1 MFAVFF
7 EKIFPIISF
16 FIIGYSLKYFKI
28 LKKDDAPV
36 LLKLVF
42 YLFSP
47 AVIILS
53 TSGIELEKRFIM
65 YPVSALCMHGI
76 MYTAGLILSKFIK
89 FKNSEEKKIFR
100 GALLIMNLTFILPF
114 FIMFFGKEN
123 VYLLSMFDAGNL
135 LMVSSLAY
143 SLIVSKDEDTILD
156 KIKLLLKS
164 PLIISIIIGIILNI
178 FNITLPVGI
187 ETALE
192 KIADC
197 TGTVIMIAL
206 GVYFTPKF
214 KNFKLS
220 ILIVSCKMIG
230 MFLGAL
236 IIMNI
241 LPIDETAKKL
251 LLLGAF
257 SPIGNNVL
265 TYVMVSRGDIEL
277 ASNIVSLS
285 IVISF
290 VMTSLLLILF

>member
-1 MFAVFF
+1 MFTVFF

-16 FIIGYSLKYFKI
+16 FAIGYSLKCLKV

-53 TSGIELEKRFIM
+53 ISSIELEKQFIM

-76 MYTAGLILSKFIK
+76 MYTLGLILSKFIK
-89 FKNSEEKKIFR
+89 FESGKKRKIFR
-100 GALLIMNLTFILPF
+100 GSLLIMNLTFILPF

-143 SLIVSKDEDTILD
+143 SLIVSNDEDTFSD
-156 KIKLLLKS
+156 KIKMLFKS
-164 PLIISIIIGIILNI
+164 PLIISIIIGTVLNILNI
-178 FNITLPVGI
+178 KIPSGI
-187 ETALE
+187 NVALE

-214 KNFKLS
+214 KNFKFS
-220 ILIVSCKMIG
+220 ILVVSCKMIG

-241 LPIDETAKKL
+241 LPIDEVGKKL
-251 LLLGAF
+251 LLLGSF

-265 TYVMVSRGDIEL
+265 TYVMVSKGDIEL
-277 ASNIVSLS
+277 ASNVVSLS
-285 IVISF
+285 IIISF
-290 VMTSLLLILF
+290 IMTTVLLVTF

>member
-1 MFAVFF
+1 MFNIFF

-28 LKKDDAPV
+28 LKKDDASV

-53 TSGIELEKRFIM
+53 ISSIELEKKFIM
-65 YPVSALCMHGI
+65 YPLSAVCMHGI
-76 MYTAGLILSKFIK
+76 MYITGLILSKFIN
-89 FKNSEEKKIFR
+89 FNNSNEIKIFR
-100 GALLIMNLTFILPF
+100 GSLLIMNLTFILPF

-156 KIKLLLKS
+156 KIKLLFKS
-164 PLIISIIIGIILNI
+164 PLIISIIIGIVLNI
-178 FNITLPVGI
+178 SNFTFPIGINI
-187 ETALE
+187 ALE

-197 TGTVIMIAL
+197 TGTIIMIAL
-206 GVYFTPKF
+206 GMYFTPKF
-214 KNFKLS
+214 KNLNLS
-220 ILIVSCKMIG
+220 IIIVSCKMLGMLIG
-230 MFLGAL
+230 SF
-236 IIMNI
+236 IIINL
-241 LPIDETAKKL
+241 LPIDELGKKL
-251 LLLGAF
+251 LLLGSF

-265 TYVMVSRGDIEL
+265 TYVMVSQGDIEL

-285 IVISF
+285 IIVSF
-290 VMTSLLLILF
+290 IMTTVLLILF